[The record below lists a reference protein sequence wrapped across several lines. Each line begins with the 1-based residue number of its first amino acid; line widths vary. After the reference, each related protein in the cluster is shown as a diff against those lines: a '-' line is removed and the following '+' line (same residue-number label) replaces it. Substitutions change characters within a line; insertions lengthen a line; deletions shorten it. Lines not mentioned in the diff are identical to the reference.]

1 MEMSR
6 YVLIIGHQGLGDHL
20 ICNSIYRD
28 YAGKFDHVFIP
39 VVKNYLST
47 IRQML
52 GDESNITL
60 IPLYSN
66 YVYRQQKILRNLFKL
81 FGISSLDLGRLNS
94 NYFRLN
100 GMKIDEI
107 FYFQAKVS
115 IEDRWSEFAFKEN
128 RLRQNMLHDRLIGDI
143 KKPYIF
149 LHEDKPRGF
158 IIDQDYLNDGS
169 LVVRPDISL
178 NFTIFDY
185 KSLIEGAAEIHCI
198 ESSFCLF
205 IDSLKDS
212 KQRLF
217 VHRYARPEAKNN
229 YRNQINYKRKWHI
242 MNG

>member
-6 YVLIIGHQGLGDHL
+6 HVLIIGHQGLGDHL

-28 YAGKFDHVFIP
+28 YADKFDHVFLP
-39 VVKNYLST
+39 VVQKYLST

-52 GDESNITL
+52 GDTSNITL

-81 FGISSLDLGRLNS
+81 FGIGSLDLGRLNS
-94 NYFRLN
+94 NYWRLN
-100 GMKIDEI
+100 GLKIDEI
-107 FYFQAKVS
+107 FYFQAKVP
-115 IEDRWSEFAFKEN
+115 IEDRWSKFTFKES
-128 RLRQNMLHDRLIGDI
+128 RLRENILHDRLIGDI

-149 LHEDKPRGF
+149 LHEDEPRGF
-158 IIDQDYLNDGS
+158 TIIQDYLNDVS

-198 ESSFCLF
+198 ESSFSLF

-217 VHRYARPEAKNN
+217 VHRYVRPEAKNN

-242 MNG
+242 ING